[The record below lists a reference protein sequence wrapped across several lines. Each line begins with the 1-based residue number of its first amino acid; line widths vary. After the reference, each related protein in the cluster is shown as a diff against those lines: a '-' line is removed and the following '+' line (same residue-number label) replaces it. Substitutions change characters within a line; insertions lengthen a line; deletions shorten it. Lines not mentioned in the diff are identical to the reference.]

1 MASVVDVLDGTAPI
15 DLERLA
21 ELALERAILGARWLA
36 GVIRDD
42 GSFHYNYR
50 PLADQYESANYS
62 EVRHVG
68 VTYGMYQ
75 LYEVCQDSELLVAA
89 EAATRYTALSTVAV
103 SPDGAS
109 YAFIR
114 NGVAKLGGQ
123 ALALVSL
130 LERRRVLRDT
140 EYDSLI
146 DALARFLLTLESAEQ
161 AGLFA
166 KSWTQSTN
174 EQVFD
179 PHVLFFPGENLLA
192 LVRLAARFPEGPFL
206 AAAIRVADY
215 LIHVRDGD
223 LTKPEAPVKEDH
235 WLAMALPELFR
246 LHSNPDYV
254 TVAYAQAT
262 SMIANQH
269 QARHGEPDSIGA
281 TRRRQIRYTPIATKG
296 EALAAVWG
304 LAAYIGHTAAMEPI
318 REAACRNS
326 QFRMRVQF
334 TEENTGG
341 FARPDRLIGA
351 WGGGPE
357 DPDVRIDYIQHNI
370 AALISLWRLV
380 TTGDLAAAPHI
391 R

>member
-1 MASVVDVLDGTAPI
+1 MTIVDKTLDGTAPI

-21 ELALERAILGARWLA
+21 KLARERAILGARWLTGA
-36 GVIRDD
+36 VRED
-42 GSFHYNYR
+42 GSFHYIYR

-68 VTYGMYQ
+68 VTCGMYQ
-75 LYEVCQDSELLVAA
+75 LYEACQDPELLVAA
-89 EAATRYTALSTVAV
+89 EAATRYTALSSIAV
-103 SPDGAS
+103 STDGTS
-109 YAFIR
+109 RAFVQ

-140 EYDSLI
+140 EHDSLI

-161 AGLFA
+161 VGLFA
-166 KSWTQSTN
+166 KSWTQSTD
-174 EQVFD
+174 ERVFD

-192 LVRLAARFPEGPFL
+192 LVRLAARFPDGPFL
-206 AAAIRVADY
+206 EAAIRVADY

-223 LTKPEAPVKEDH
+223 LTNPEAPVKEDH

-246 LHSNPDYV
+246 LHPNPAYV

-269 QARHGEPDSIGA
+269 KARDGQPDRIGA

-304 LAAYIGHTAAMEPI
+304 LAAYIGHTGAMEPI
-318 REAACRNS
+318 REAACRNA

-334 TEENTGG
+334 TEANTGG
-341 FARPDRLIGA
+341 FPRPDRLIGA
-351 WGGGPE
+351 WGGGPD

-370 AALISLWRLV
+370 AALINLWRLV
-380 TTGDLAAAPHI
+380 TSGDLAAAPRIH
-391 R
+391 